1 MQTDRD
7 ANLRYKKSIGI
18 DHKTGEMMEA
28 LETVTGRNISLVRN
42 HREHTRLQS
51 LMSGKNSW
59 NRENKTPMKIYLDN
73 YDPKSKLVE
82 ARYTL
87 AEISYSRKMD
97 KLRKTRMNG
106 RKLVEDALNN
116 MRLEIGIALAKISD
130 KDLDSEG
137 NLRTLTSIGKLIGRT
152 SKETFDPQKQL
163 DIDKIQGQHLLRLTG
178 HTLRTLKNIQEIWK
192 FMRKNEMVG
201 HGNLPEGFEDII
213 EDLLQSQ
220 MAHVEQFSKFT
231 NDSFLPTVTAEK
243 KVKNLVT
250 MDATAIIGAKQS
262 NEWNGEQG
270 RDMERA
276 SLWSGENV
284 SAYERNFAVKLKR
297 KGLG

>member
-1 MQTDRD
+1 
-7 ANLRYKKSIGI
+7 
-18 DHKTGEMMEA
+18 
-28 LETVTGRNISLVRN
+28 
-42 HREHTRLQS
+42 
-51 LMSGKNSW
+51 MSGKNSW
-59 NRENKTPMKIYLDN
+59 NRENKSPLKIYLDN

-163 DIDKIQGQHLLRLTG
+163 DIDKIQSQHLLRLTG

-231 NDSFLPTVTAEK
+231 NDSFLPTVTTEK